1 MRFIQR
7 NSNHARLDQSSTS
20 VPGRAENECERRKSF
35 ADFSSKLALTK
46 TSSCVIVDAGKA
58 PMKSLG
64 TTHQHLL

>member
-7 NSNHARLDQSSTS
+7 NSNHAAIKSSTS
-20 VPGRAENECERRKSF
+20 VHGRAENECERCKSF
-35 ADFSSKLALTK
+35 AEITSKLALTK

-64 TTHQHLL
+64 TTHQDLL

>member
-7 NSNHARLDQSSTS
+7 NSNHAGINQLTTS
-20 VPGRAENECERRKSF
+20 VHGRDENECERCKSF
-35 ADFSSKLALTK
+35 AEISSKLALTK

-64 TTHQHLL
+64 TTHRELL